1 MLRERATYLAYAGG
15 WRAVRWMP
23 ERAAYALFQQLADQ
37 QWRTRGKSVQRLEAN
52 LARALGEVDEARL
65 REVSRAGMR
74 SYMRY
79 WCDAFRLPSWDD
91 ARIDAFELRGMER
104 LTEQVDNGR
113 GAVVALPHMGNW
125 DHAGAYASRHVS
137 PVHTVAEVLEPEA
150 LFRAFVDYRESLGM
164 RIYGL
169 GEENVYHELAGTLD
183 EGGLV
188 ALLADRDLSARGI
201 EVEFLGEAARF
212 PAGPAALAVDT
223 GAALFT
229 ASLYWVGHNV
239 AEILPEIVPPA
250 EGTRDER
257 IRAATQ
263 AIADALEDGIR
274 QHPEDWHML
283 QRLFLADLDP
293 DRLAERDAV
302 AGPDAGES
310 ATIAPPDGTGGVA
323 R

>member
-37 QWRTRGKSVQRLEAN
+37 QWRSRSRSVQRLEAN
-52 LARALGEVDEARL
+52 LARVLGDVDETHL

-74 SYMRY
+74 SYFRY
-79 WCDAFRLPSWDD
+79 WCDAFRLPSWDA
-91 ARIDAFELRGMER
+91 ARIDTFEMRNIDR
-104 LTEQVDNGR
+104 LTEPIGQGR
-113 GAVVALPHMGNW
+113 GVVVALPHMGNW

-137 PVHTVAEVLEPEA
+137 AVNTVAEKLEPEE
-150 LFRAFVDYRESLGM
+150 LFRAFLEYRESLGM
-164 RIYGL
+164 HIYGL
-169 GEENVYHELAGTLD
+169 GDEGVYDGLAGALTA
-183 EGGLV
+183 GGLV

-201 EVEFLGEAARF
+201 DVRFFGEPARF

-223 GAALFT
+223 GAVLYA

-239 AEILPEIVPPA
+239 AEILPAIVPPTD
-250 EGTRDER
+250 GTREQR
-257 IRAATQ
+257 IQAATQ
-263 AIADALEDGIR
+263 GIADCLEGAIR
-274 QHPEDWHML
+274 AHPEDWHML

-293 DRLAERDAV
+293 DRLAAADADP
-302 AGPDAGES
+302 AD
-310 ATIAPPDGTGGVA
+310 APPPEGPGGAA